1 MLLQT
6 AVLATLA
13 VSVEGTLRPEAEV
26 TVGAVRVQALSDTL
40 LRIEPRGPMSFED
53 NTTFMVV
60 SRDWTGP
67 SVCLSVRLPVCPSLS
82 LYVCVSGCLAVWLSG
97 CLAACLSL
105 SLSLS
110 LTEAS
115 APRSRRSADQGLH
128 YWGCH
133 DCLDLQGLDHD

>member
-1 MLLQT
+1 MLFQT

-40 LRIEPRGPMSFED
+40 LRIEPRGPMGFED

-67 SVCLSVRLPVCPSLS
+67 SVCLSARLS
-82 LYVCVSGCLAVWLSG
+82 LCVSVCLCACVSVWLAVWLSG
-97 CLAACLSL
+97 CLAASLSL

-110 LTEAS
+110 RALSLSPSLSDRSKCAS
-115 APRSRRSADQGLH
+115 EQAFR
-128 YWGCH
+128 
-133 DCLDLQGLDHD
+133 

>member
-1 MLLQT
+1 M
-6 AVLATLA
+6 
-13 VSVEGTLRPEAEV
+13 G
-26 TVGAVRVQALSDTL
+26 
-40 LRIEPRGPMSFED
+40 FED
-53 NTTFMVV
+53 NTTFIVV

-110 LTEAS
+110 DRSKCAS
-115 APRSRRSADQGLH
+115 EQAFR
-128 YWGCH
+128 
-133 DCLDLQGLDHD
+133 

>member
-40 LRIEPRGPMSFED
+40 LRIEPRGPMGFED

-97 CLAACLSL
+97 CLAVWLSGCLSL
-105 SLSLS
+105 SISLSLS
-110 LTEAS
+110 DRSKCAS
-115 APRSRRSADQGLH
+115 EQAFR
-128 YWGCH
+128 
-133 DCLDLQGLDHD
+133 